1 MSALVEVT
9 TSTGRLRH
17 LARVENLRQSERGRI
32 GSALCD
38 NQIFTDVYDQVAFDA
53 DRMRWNAAYKQKPI
67 SSLPTCK
74 RCAKKS
80 GGAA

>member
-1 MSALVEVT
+1 MSNLVEVT

-17 LARVENLRQSERGRI
+17 LAREENLRQAERGRI

-38 NQIFTDVYDQVAFDA
+38 SQIFTDIYDQVAFDA
-53 DRMRWNAAYKQKPI
+53 YRMRWNAAYKQTPI

-80 GGAA
+80 GGAS